1 MQLITR
7 GDVDG
12 LACAVFLSIVE
23 NVESIRFAHPK
34 DMQDGLYPVTADDII
49 ANLPWHPNCGLWFD
63 HHASS
68 LALVPDPGSVP
79 GLAREAPSAAR
90 LVYEYYHDDRL
101 KLYDD
106 FLHQVDRFDSADLDM
121 EDVTSPRGWILLAYT
136 IDPRSGL
143 GRFREYFIDMV
154 EWVRTMTLDE
164 ILAIPE
170 VRRRCDEV
178 ASRQAALLQ
187 SLRTHARLD
196 GPVIVTD
203 FRALAERPVGNRF
216 LVYTLFPEGTVE
228 VRLFYGKSRE
238 TVVVAVG
245 KSIFNR
251 SCPVD
256 VGALLAE
263 YGGGGHLGAGTC
275 QLEGPDV
282 EARVAEI
289 IARLGGGGTS

>member
-68 LALVPDPGSVP
+68 LALVPDPASVP
-79 GLAREAPSAAR
+79 GLSREAPSAAR

-106 FLHQVDRFDSADLDM
+106 FLLHVDRFDSATLDLQ
-121 EDVTSPRGWILLAYT
+121 DVTSPRGWILLAYT

-164 ILAIPE
+164 IMAIPE

-178 ASRQAALLQ
+178 ASRQETLLG
-187 SLRTHARLD
+187 LLTKHARLD

-203 FRALAERPVGNRF
+203 FRALSERPVGNRF
-216 LVYTLFPEGTVE
+216 LVYTLFPEATVE

-251 SCPVD
+251 TCPVD
-256 VGALLAE
+256 VGALVAE
-263 YGGGGHLGAGTC
+263 YGGGGHHGAGTC
-275 QLEGPDV
+275 QLEGADV
-282 EARVAEI
+282 DARIGEI
-289 IARLGGGGTS
+289 VVRLGGGGT